1 MDYAGAAKSAQRAIQ
16 EHANYAPLHRM
27 LAAALGQLARVD
39 EAGEALAW
47 ISQTRT
53 YQGGEPGRHLHFSGT
68 QDLVCW

>member
-1 MDYAGAAKSAQRAIQ
+1 MSGKCSPQTKEKRSPEPEDSDA
-16 EHANYAPLHRM
+16 
-27 LAAALGQLARVD
+27 V
-39 EAGEALAW
+39 LAW